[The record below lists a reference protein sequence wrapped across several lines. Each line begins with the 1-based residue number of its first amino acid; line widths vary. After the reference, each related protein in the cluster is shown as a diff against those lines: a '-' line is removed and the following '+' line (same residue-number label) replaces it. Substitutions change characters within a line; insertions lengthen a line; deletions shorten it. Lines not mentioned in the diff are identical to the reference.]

1 MKASAAPSPSVSRP
15 EGALR
20 AVSVHLPDGCVERLD
35 ELVRAGLFPSR
46 SEAMRAAVRELLRR
60 AWRRMPL
67 GKP

>member
-1 MKASAAPSPSVSRP
+1 MKAVSA
-15 EGALR
+15 
-20 AVSVHLPDGCVERLD
+20 HLPDECVERLD

-46 SEAMRAAVRELLRR
+46 SEALRAAVRELLKK